1 MGITFDKEPLA
12 AKKNYVIKTVNAYI
26 ANGLDNWPNNSLRN
40 FTLKSCLFGAT
51 SMVKNSVKES
61 GSIVVMEKHLMEK
74 IFEIRVM
81 ILLGKSLCFFVNSF
95 SSHVDNRKNNFL
107 MLGETHTYTI
117 NKNFGAPEKNFSINF
132 T

>member
-1 MGITFDKEPLA
+1 
-12 AKKNYVIKTVNAYI
+12 
-26 ANGLDNWPNNSLRN
+26 
-40 FTLKSCLFGAT
+40 
-51 SMVKNSVKES
+51 MVKNSVKES

-81 ILLGKSLCFFVNSF
+81 ILLGKPLCFFVNSF

-107 MLGETHTYTI
+107 VLGETHTYTI
-117 NKNFGAPEKNFSINF
+117 NKSFGAPEKNFSINF